1 MKKIINGKKYDTET
15 AEEIASFCNG
25 GGWNDF
31 QHYAET
37 LYKKRTGEFFL
48 YGEGGPMT
56 KYAES
61 CGMNNWSGGEKI
73 MPLGYEQAQKWAEE
87 NMDADDYEAVFGE
100 VVEDGCRK
108 TITVNLATSTI
119 EKGKRL
125 ATQQATSLSALVERL
140 IEEAAK

>member
-15 AEEIASFCNG
+15 AEKIGSYSNG
-25 GGWNDF
+25 SNWRDF
-31 QHYAET
+31 SHFEEN
-37 LYKKRTGEFFL
+37 LYRKRTGEFFL
-48 YGEGGPMT
+48 HGEGGPMT
-56 KYAES
+56 RYAES

-73 MPLGYEQAQKWAEE
+73 MPLGYEQAKKWAEE
-87 NMDADDYEAVFGE
+87 HMEADDYEAVFGE
-100 VVEDGCRK
+100 VVEDDSRK

-140 IEEAAK
+140 IEDAVQ